1 MVKIIK
7 RKSLGLQPVYDIGV
21 EGDHNFLL
29 ESGLI
34 AANCFNKSHSTAYA
48 YVTYQTAYLKAN
60 YPTEYMAALL
70 TGNSGNKDKIKIYIA
85 RCIDM
90 GINVEPPDINRSHI
104 DFTPVGKKILFG
116 LSAVPNLGDGAIES
130 ILMARKENKVDFKSF
145 PDFCSIVDL
154 RTVNRRTLETLI
166 HCGAFDKINE
176 NRNQLVQSLDPVI
189 SWAQKRA
196 KERISGQMNLFDMLG
211 GGTTGDNSETKSFD
225 TAPRLAQVTDFAPQ
239 ERLKKE
245 KEILGF
251 YVSANPL
258 NTIKAAVDI
267 VSPVSLAH
275 LGDYKRK
282 KISAIALVSAVKI
295 IMTKK
300 GDAMAFLQLED
311 LTGQAE
317 GVVFPSTFAEVEE
330 YLQEDA
336 RLIFWGKADSKDDK
350 VQFIVESVEPV
361 EEAQM
366 IIVELTVQQARD
378 RRIQNN
384 LKSILQQQAGNDK
397 EGGKI
402 RVVARI
408 GTGEEGKFVRLDRKF
423 WVQNDRAAVTALS
436 NANYQARSTYI
447 LPH

>member
-70 TGNSGNKDKIKIYIA
+70 TGNSGNKDKIKSYIA

-90 GINVEPPDINRSHI
+90 GINVSPPDINRSNI
-104 DFTPVGKKILFG
+104 DFTPVGKTILFG

-130 ILMARKENKVDFKSF
+130 ILIARKENKGEFKSF
-145 PDFCSIVDL
+145 SDFCSIVDL

-196 KERISGQMNLFDMLG
+196 KERTSGQMNLFDILG
-211 GGTTGDNSETKSFD
+211 GGTGNNSETKSFD
-225 TAPRLAQVTDFAPQ
+225 TAPVLAQTADFSPQ

-258 NTIKAAVDI
+258 NTIKPAVDI

-275 LGDYKRK
+275 LEDHKRQ
-282 KISAIALVSAVKI
+282 KISAIALISAVKT

-317 GVVFPSTFAEVEE
+317 GVVFPSAFGEVEE
-330 YLQEDA
+330 YLQDDA
-336 RLIFWGKADSKDDK
+336 RLIFWGKAESKDGK
-350 VQFIVESVEPV
+350 VQFIVESVAPV
-361 EEAQM
+361 EDVRM
-366 IIVELTVQQARD
+366 IMVELTVQEARD

-384 LKSILQQQAGNDK
+384 LKSILQQQAGNDT
-397 EGGKI
+397 EGIKI
-402 RVVARI
+402 PVVARI
-408 GTGEEGKFVRLDRKF
+408 GTGPEGKLVRLDRKF
-423 WVQNDRAAVTALS
+423 WVQNDRAAVTALN
-436 NANYQARSTYI
+436 NANYQARSEYI